1 MIEFCIVRLE
11 QVLVT
16 SPHVYNVYV
25 GPCFFMFFS
34 TSTSHTARSI
44 EGEGIAIAQGFLM
57 SVSHSQCFLL
67 CMNGPC
73 QGPQG

>member
-1 MIEFCIVRLE
+1 MIEFCIVHLE

-16 SPHVYNVYV
+16 SPHVNV

-67 CMNGPC
+67 FMNGPC